1 MSTGLRPNTNSAQA
15 DGSNGIIN
23 RIGPDAEVDVRLGA
37 HHRREIWGEM
47 RISAAPATVLAFLT
61 DARQMMSW
69 LAQSAKADARPG
81 GIFRLADLNG
91 LWVEGTYVEAI
102 PHQGVVFTWGGIG
115 GREQPAGRHDTA
127 QPS

>member
-1 MSTGLRPNTNSAQA
+1 MDRNRSG
-15 DGSNGIIN
+15 GIIN
-23 RIGPDAEVDVRLGA
+23 GIGPDADVDVRLGA
-37 HHRREIWGEM
+37 EHRREIWGEM

-91 LWVEGTYVEAI
+91 LWVEGTYVE
-102 PHQGVVFTWGGIG
+102 VFRIKGLCLLGAES
-115 GREQPAGRHDTA
+115 RD
-127 QPS
+127 

>member
-1 MSTGLRPNTNSAQA
+1 M
-15 DGSNGIIN
+15 GSDQTRMWTFVLERTI
-23 RIGPDAEVDVRLGA
+23 AAKYGA
-37 HHRREIWGEM
+37 KM

-91 LWVEGTYVEAI
+91 LWVEGTCVEAI
-102 PHQGVVFTWGGIG
+102 PHQGVVFTWGGIEG
-115 GREQPAGRHDTA
+115 LRPGQ
-127 QPS
+127 